1 LRWRSL
7 LIFLFKF
14 LLLFLFSSDFLV
26 VLREYIFFKDVTIG
40 EMRHLIEELSL
51 KAMLLMQGLEVIWE

>member
-51 KAMLLMQGLEVIWE
+51 KAMLLM